1 MSIEL
6 LATALMVGFLGG
18 VHCVGMCGPLAGAF
32 TFSLGPDIQRSSRR
46 VALMQ
51 LGYNLGRVT
60 SYVILGAI
68 AGLVGLL
75 LIEAGE
81 LLSMQRWLLGFAGVW
96 MVILA
101 AWLMGWSALPARL
114 EGLGAGWWSRL
125 SQRWR
130 AHFLPVQRWHQAYLM
145 GLLWGWMPCGL
156 VYSTLV
162 LAMSAGSVWAGMSVM
177 LAFGLGTLPNLLLVG
192 ASAFWLMRF
201 KRNPWLIRVAALGM
215 ASFGFWTLWQAL
227 YGSAW
232 LGVGE

>member
-6 LATALMVGFLGG
+6 LTTALLVGFLGG

-32 TFSLGPDIQRSSRR
+32 TFSLAPHIQRSSQA

-51 LGYNLGRVT
+51 LLYNLGRLT
-60 SYVILGAI
+60 SYVLLGGV

-75 LIEAGE
+75 LIEAGS

-96 MVILA
+96 MLILA
-101 AWLMGWSALPARL
+101 AWLMGWSALPAKL
-114 EGLGAGWWSRL
+114 EGLGTGWWSRL

-130 AHFLPVQRWHQAYLM
+130 SRFLPVQHWHQALLI

-156 VYSTLV
+156 VYSTLI

-215 ASFGFWTLWQAL
+215 AAFGLWTLWQAAL
-227 YGSAW
+227 GAAW
-232 LGVGE
+232 LGVS

>member
-1 MSIEL
+1 
-6 LATALMVGFLGG
+6 
-18 VHCVGMCGPLAGAF
+18 
-32 TFSLGPDIQRSSRR
+32 
-46 VALMQ
+46 MQ
-51 LGYNLGRVT
+51 LGYNLGRLT
-60 SYVILGAI
+60 SYIMLGAI

-101 AWLMGWSALPARL
+101 AWLLGWSALPAKL

-130 AHFLPVQRWHQAYLM
+130 ARFLPVQRWYQAYLM
-145 GLLWGWMPCGL
+145 GVLWGWMPCGL
-156 VYSTLV
+156 VYSTLI

-201 KRNPWLIRVAALGM
+201 KRNPWLIRAAALGM
-215 ASFGFWTLWQAL
+215 VIFGAWTLWQAVF
-227 YGSAW
+227 GSAW
-232 LGVGE
+232 LGVV

>member
-6 LATALMVGFLGG
+6 LTTALMVGFLGG

-32 TFSLGPDIQRSSRR
+32 TFSLAPEIQRSTQG
-46 VALMQ
+46 VAMMQ
-51 LGYNLGRVT
+51 LVYNLGRLT
-60 SYVILGAI
+60 SYILLGGI

-81 LLSMQRWLLGFAGVW
+81 LLSMQRWLLGLAGIW

-130 AHFLPVQRWHQAYLM
+130 AHFLPVQRVHQAYLM
-145 GLLWGWMPCGL
+145 GVLWGWMPCGL

-201 KRNPWLIRVAALGM
+201 KRNPWLIRVAAFGM
-215 ASFGFWTLWQAL
+215 ASFGCWTLWQAT

-232 LGVGE
+232 LGVS